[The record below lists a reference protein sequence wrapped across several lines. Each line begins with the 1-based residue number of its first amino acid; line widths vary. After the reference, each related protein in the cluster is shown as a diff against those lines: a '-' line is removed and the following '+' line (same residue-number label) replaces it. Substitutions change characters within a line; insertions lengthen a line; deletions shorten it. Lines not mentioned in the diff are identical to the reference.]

1 MKPSESGVFFVG
13 RLLVKD
19 SISLTDFLSLFVLV
33 LTSCVLQ
40 EIYPFHQ
47 NCLIYWHKVIQHN
60 PL

>member
-13 RLLVKD
+13 RFLVKD
-19 SISLTDFLSLFVLV
+19 LISLTDFLFLSVLV

-40 EIYPFHQ
+40 GIYSFHRT
-47 NCLIYWHKVIQHN
+47 CLIYWHKVIQHN